1 MSETRVNADR
11 PLLDPADFRI
21 PEGVS
26 HVCAGGEPP
35 FLFRHDAAL
44 LQYAVDKSSGMP
56 GRTAMEAKVDYV
68 RGKLAAMWGA
78 EPGEIGFVSSV
89 ADGVAM
95 VAESLEFRDG
105 DNIVVD
111 TVEYP
116 SVVAPFAMQR
126 HPKLEIRV
134 ARGNAPDRVAA
145 LVDARTRVIGASC
158 VSYMTGE
165 RFDLDALRVAA
176 DKVGA
181 LLVVDFTQAAGWLP
195 IKASVADFAFSAC
208 YKWLLGTT
216 GVAVAYWN
224 RARQP
229 AWIPSTAGWH
239 SIATFG
245 RPDWAGP
252 IGVKADALR
261 FTRGNPAHGP
271 VYVLAEALDYLGQ
284 ADPALL
290 RRHVSTLTA
299 ELLARLAKAGIPV
312 TTPMDPARH
321 GANVCMDSSAAQ
333 AMCDEL
339 HARKVYS
346 WNGHGRLRFSFHGYN
361 SMADVDRIMTELPG
375 IWRP

>member
-1 MSETRVNADR
+1 MGETRINTDR
-11 PLLDPADFRI
+11 PILDPADFRI
-21 PEGVS
+21 PDGVS

-44 LQYAVDKSSGMP
+44 LQYAIDKSSGMP
-56 GRTAMEAKVDYV
+56 GRTAMEAKVEKV
-68 RGKLAAMWGA
+68 RGQLAAMWGA
-78 EPGEIGFVSSV
+78 GTDEIGFVSSV

-95 VAESLEFRDG
+95 VAESLEFNDG

-111 TVEYP
+111 ALEYP
-116 SVVAPFAMQR
+116 SIVAPFAMQR

-134 ARGNAPDRVAA
+134 SRGTAPDRVAA
-145 LVDARTRVIGASC
+145 LVNDRTRVIGASC

-165 RFDLDALRVAA
+165 RLDLDALRAAA

-195 IKASVADFAFSAC
+195 ITASVADFAFSAC

-216 GVAVAYWN
+216 GTAVAYWN

-229 AWIPSTAGWH
+229 GWVPSTAGWH
-239 SIATFG
+239 SIAAFG
-245 RPDWAGP
+245 RPDWAKE

-271 VYVLAEALDYLGQ
+271 VYVLSEALDYLN
-284 ADPALL
+284 AHDPALL
-290 RRHVSTLTA
+290 HRHVTALTA
-299 ELLARLAKAGIPV
+299 ELLARLDQAGIPV
-312 TTPMDPARH
+312 TTPRDPARH

-333 AMCDEL
+333 AMCNALTD
-339 HARKVYS
+339 RKVYG

-361 SMADVDRIMTELPG
+361 AMADVDRIMAELPAL
-375 IWRP
+375 WRP